1 MNYRAPAVLLNIL
14 SSDISEYTDVTLVSG
29 MNPQSV
35 SPDKGARYA
44 SKARNG
50 ISENVKA
57 YGDNVAKHKRDK
69 KMLAFAEINLI
80 LLIYT
85 DTCTHPQLSF

>member
-1 MNYRAPAVLLNIL
+1 
-14 SSDISEYTDVTLVSG
+14 

-35 SPDKGARYA
+35 PPDKGASYA

-57 YGDNVAKHKRDK
+57 YGDIVAKHKRER
-69 KMLAFAEINLI
+69 KMLAFAEINLMSLMC
-80 LLIYT
+80 LLVLG
-85 DTCTHPQLSF
+85 LSFE